1 MQRPPVCRY
10 CKAPVKAVNSSAGP
24 RTVYVHPRC
33 LLQRARELDRNPEQI
48 SPLARALAQA
58 MLGGQ
63 TRSRPPRPRTSQKPY
78 LRLVK

>member
-1 MQRPPVCRY
+1 MQRAPVCRY
-10 CKAPVKAVNSSAGP
+10 CKAPVRANAFSGP

-58 MLGGQ
+58 MLRGQ